1 MYDGRFARILESGN
15 ITERIL
21 VSTALNLGADT
32 AEPALAAAP
41 GE

>member
-1 MYDGRFARILESGN
+1 MYDGRFAKMLEEGN

-21 VSTALNLGADT
+21 VSTALNLGADK
-32 AEPALAAAP
+32 AAPALAAAA